1 MKKAIRHW
9 KAAILIVCLL
19 FSMTACGEAGET
31 KKTPNTKD
39 VAGDYYLDLSDLGMK
54 LTVFLK
60 LEENG
65 KFIFSN
71 TLDFEVNK
79 SSGTFQKSG
88 EEYVMVFDSVN
99 GEEKSI
105 SEGMTGSF
113 FVDEEGRLDFSGS
126 DTIPYGSARIS
137 TVSEDE
143 NVKLLGI
150 LVTEDYIA
158 PTQES
163 EFQTGSYGTDPVER
177 NGIFYSHMV
186 SFYEDNTYLH
196 FVNWE
201 EGGVMKCFSETGT
214 YGISTTQLALEPEG
228 ENRVECEVTD
238 GEHVTLSL
246 LPFGGAGERQEMT
259 FTRTDSVGMVG
270 TFTGKGTKKQ
280 DSSEFSAE
288 CTLYEDG
295 SYEISADG
303 FTETGILVLDSAN
316 SYLKQYPDHPETG
329 ERGLS
334 QVATVPAGTFTSNGK
349 VTFGDLRVR
358 TSESLAREICTVT
371 E

>member
-1 MKKAIRHW
+1 MKKATRRW
-9 KAAILIVCLL
+9 KAAILILCLL
-19 FSMTACGEAGET
+19 FSMTACGGTGGTNET
-31 KKTPNTKD
+31 PDTKD
-39 VAGDYYLDLSDLGMK
+39 VAGNYYLDLSDLGMK

-105 SEGMTGSF
+105 SEGLTGSF

-143 NVKLLGI
+143 TAKLLGI

-163 EFQTGSYGTDPVER
+163 EFQTGSYGADPVEQ
-177 NGIFYSHMV
+177 NGIYYSHMV

-201 EGGVMKCFSETGT
+201 EGGEMKFFSETGT

-246 LPFGGAGERQEMT
+246 LPFGGTSERQNMT

-270 TFTGKGTKKQ
+270 TFQGEGTKKQ
-280 DSSEFSAE
+280 DSSAFLAE

-295 SYEISADG
+295 SYEICADG
-303 FTETGILVLDSAN
+303 FTENGILVLDSVG

-329 ERGLS
+329 QRGLS
-334 QVATVPAGTFTSNGK
+334 QVATVPAGILSSKGK
-349 VTFGDLRVR
+349 VIFGDLRVR